1 MEIKK
6 ITLEIPR
13 CHDIVTAETSKS
25 RKLKFLR
32 RHESIWTWRYTYRVL
47 LKCAAK
53 YSVLMDLINTLFF
66 INQRFLQF

>member
-1 MEIKK
+1 MEIQK
-6 ITLEIPR
+6 IILEIPR
-13 CHDIVTAETSKS
+13 CHDIVTAETSK
-25 RKLKFLR
+25 FLR
-32 RHESIWTWRYTYRVL
+32 RYESIWRYTYRVL